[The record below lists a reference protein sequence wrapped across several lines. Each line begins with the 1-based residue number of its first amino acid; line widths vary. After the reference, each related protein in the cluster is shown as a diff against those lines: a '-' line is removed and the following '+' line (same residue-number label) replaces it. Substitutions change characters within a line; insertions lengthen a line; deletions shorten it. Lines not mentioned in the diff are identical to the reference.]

1 MAAGYS
7 NSVRITGGTY
17 RGRQLTVLDLEGL
30 RPTPQRVRES
40 VFNLIGSRV
49 QGAAVLDLFAGSGA
63 LGFEAASR
71 GADSVVLVEKDA
83 DNYAVL
89 TREAASFKGCRIET
103 VHQDALLFLAGCSLK
118 FDLVFLDPPYKSDL
132 LKQSLQLL
140 LQHSLLTPDSLVY
153 AEMSS
158 LKTTIVP
165 GYEIMHQDQA
175 GQVKFGL
182 WRLSSFLF

>member
-1 MAAGYS
+1 MAAGFN
-7 NSVRITGGTY
+7 NSVRIAGGTW
-17 RGRQLTVLDLEGL
+17 RGKQLTVLDLEGL

-40 VFNLIGSRV
+40 VFSIIGSRV

-71 GADSVVLVEKDA
+71 GAASVVLVEKDE
-83 DNYAVL
+83 DNYAIL
-89 TREAASFKGCRIET
+89 TQEAADFKGCSIET
-103 VHQDALLFLAGCSLK
+103 VHQDALLYLAECSRK

-132 LKQSLQLL
+132 LKKSLQLM
-140 LQHSLLTPDSLVY
+140 LQRSLLTPDSLVY

-158 LKTTIVP
+158 LKNVIVP
-165 GYEIMHQDQA
+165 GYEIVHQDQA